1 LIVNAGSFFVQPLA
15 PSPGRNRL
23 LAILSPNDRRQVLER
38 CEPVELV
45 LSEVLQEPGAPI
57 RRVLF
62 PTHGFVS
69 LLTPVDGHGRMETGL
84 IGNEGM
90 LGTALV
96 LGVAR
101 APALAM
107 VQGAGTALQM
117 SARLFRAELTR
128 SDKLRTALERY
139 VHVVMCQLAQTIVCT
154 RFHVVEERLARW
166 LLMTS
171 DRAHSDDFHITH
183 EFLASMLGVRRAG
196 VTRAAGALDA
206 RDLLRYRRGDLSIL
220 DRPGLE
226 RAACVCYA
234 TDRTTYSSALGR
246 GRNPG
251 FPSVR

>member
-1 LIVNAGSFFVQPLA
+1 MLIVKTGSFFVQPIAL
-15 PSPGRNRL
+15 SSGRNRL
-23 LAILSPNDRRQVLER
+23 LAILSPSDRLHVVER
-38 CEPVELV
+38 CEPVELR
-45 LSEVLQEPGAPI
+45 LTELLQEPGAPI
-57 RRVLF
+57 RQVLF
-62 PTHGFVS
+62 PTDGFVS
-69 LLTPVDGHGRMETGL
+69 LLTPVDGHDRMETGL

-117 SARLFRAELTR
+117 NARLFRTELAR
-128 SDKLRTALERY
+128 SDKLRAALERY

-166 LLMTS
+166 LLMTG
-171 DRAHSDDFHITH
+171 DRAHSDDFYITH

-196 VTRAAGALDA
+196 VTRAAGALNA
-206 RDLLRYRRGDLSIL
+206 RRLIRYGRGDLRIL

-226 RAACVCYA
+226 RAACVCYE
-234 TDRTTYSSALGR
+234 TDRTTYSSVLGR
-246 GRNPG
+246 GRNP
-251 FPSVR
+251 PSVR